1 MIHKSFLMTYLDP
14 HRLPLTCEQV
24 VQTAFQHLVPC
35 PTQPSGDTAMHPID
49 GAIKEPRKVRINHT

>member
-1 MIHKSFLMTYLDP
+1 MTYLDP